1 MFEARVSVHYF
12 DEQRC
17 IEERDVAEVS
27 MQPAEQFVKYIT
39 WSQTEKKTARRAFEK
54 AFEMQC
60 AAITAEAKRMIA
72 NAKTPS
78 DIWRVHDYLS
88 AQRRTVD
95 RIYDYRY
102 SVLLDVFSLLL
113 RDGWL
118 TEEDLTGLQKE
129 KIESIK
135 VGAAL

>member
-1 MFEARVSVHYF
+1 MH
-12 DEQRC
+12 
-17 IEERDVAEVS
+17 
-27 MQPAEQFVKYIT
+27 PAEQFIQHIP
-39 WSQTEKKTARRAFEK
+39 WSHTEKKTARRAIEK

-60 AAITAEAKRMIA
+60 AEITAEAKRMIA
-72 NAKTPS
+72 KARTPS

-88 AQRRTVD
+88 EQRRTVD

-102 SVLLDVFSLLL
+102 SVLLDVFSRLL

-118 TEEDLTGLQKE
+118 TEADLTGLREE

-135 VGAAL
+135 LGAAL

>member
-1 MFEARVSVHYF
+1 
-12 DEQRC
+12 
-17 IEERDVAEVS
+17 
-27 MQPAEQFVKYIT
+27 
-39 WSQTEKKTARRAFEK
+39 
-54 AFEMQC
+54 MQC

-118 TEEDLTGLQKE
+118 TEADLTGLQKE